1 MDHLRFDADSAINCA
16 VTFSHKRN
24 KKLQGVNLQY
34 KKIYWPEEKRW
45 IRLRVSTKV
54 RLSQAISSTL
64 CTSDTSG
71 HQSSR
76 DSTSRLGL
84 EVILLLLHASS
95 WLSPFG
101 KPPCRRRMSRQK
113 FANSLT

>member
-1 MDHLRFDADSAINCA
+1 MLTALSHCA

-54 RLSQAISSTL
+54 RSVQALSP
-64 CTSDTSG
+64 TSCSRAVG
-71 HQSSR
+71 H
-76 DSTSRLGL
+76 
-84 EVILLLLHASS
+84 HSS
-95 WLSPFG
+95 WDSLSRNEAG
-101 KPPCRRRMSRQK
+101 GNIGALACRIWLP
-113 FANSLT
+113 SLHQAFMQE